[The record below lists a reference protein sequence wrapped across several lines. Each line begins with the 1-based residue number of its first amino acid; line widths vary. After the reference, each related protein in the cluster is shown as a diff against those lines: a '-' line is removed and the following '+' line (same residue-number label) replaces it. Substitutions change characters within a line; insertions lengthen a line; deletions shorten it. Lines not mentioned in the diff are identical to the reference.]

1 MPKFVTPSSCSF
13 RIFFFSSRRRHTRF
27 SRDWSS
33 DVCSS
38 DLGEDGHSREPRAEV
53 KQLARS
59 TEARSQQRTGEQHR
73 ERLEGEGHRRP
84 HDRHGQSGSER
95 RQNGKADDTHDAGD
109 TRGGKDVQ
117 PLRDSAGATLHAF
130 CSSSGWWIL
139 CPSTVFAHS
148 RSTERATALPPPR
161 QRVASPV
168 DRPRSSSAW
177 MSVVRTR
184 APDAP
189 IGWPSATA
197 PPCTLTRSQSH
208 PSSCPSASA

>member
-1 MPKFVTPSSCSF
+1 
-13 RIFFFSSRRRHTRF
+13 
-27 SRDWSS
+27 
-33 DVCSS
+33 
-38 DLGEDGHSREPRAEV
+38 EPRAEV

-130 CSSSGWWIL
+130 CSRSGWWIL
-139 CPSTVFAHS
+139 CPSNS
-148 RSTERATALPPPR
+148 IRSFPLDRKGY
-161 QRVASPV
+161 RVASAEAEGGEPG
-168 DRPRSSSAW
+168 R
-177 MSVVRTR
+177 
-184 APDAP
+184 
-189 IGWPSATA
+189 
-197 PPCTLTRSQSH
+197 
-208 PSSCPSASA
+208 